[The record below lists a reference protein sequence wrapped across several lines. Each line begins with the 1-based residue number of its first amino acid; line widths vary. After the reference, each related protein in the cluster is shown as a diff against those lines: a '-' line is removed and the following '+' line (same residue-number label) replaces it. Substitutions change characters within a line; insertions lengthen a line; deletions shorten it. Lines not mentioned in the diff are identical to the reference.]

1 MQETQVHLRGGY
13 VSDYADNPKTM
24 LAELNSSQ
32 QQHSGSGT
40 KEELDNDYDLVR
52 MRADVN
58 KISSSSK
65 DIVVVRVN
73 TPKAM
78 LADSGMDAEDE
89 LSALAKRLGVD
100 SDEDTAL
107 KDARAMLAD
116 FDEAKQA
123 SDTDHSEDE
132 DYDLET
138 LRGKMDAMFSLSPDI
153 ASKVSP
159 DTAKN
164 TAVVGKTLHS
174 RQHAVEMP
182 KPDDIQYPDMT
193 EAEAKKEMEEMVR
206 RENEKLDATIKYVLA
221 EEERYRAIEEKK
233 SLPKRLIVTNLAA
246 GVDEEAIRILFV
258 KYKWD
263 M

>member
-40 KEELDNDYDLVR
+40 KEELDNDYDLAP

-58 KISSSSK
+58 KVSSSSK
-65 DIVVVRVN
+65 DIVVVCDN
-73 TPKAM
+73 APKVM
-78 LADSGMDAEDE
+78 PADSSMDAEDE

-100 SDEDTAL
+100 SDEDAAL

-116 FDEAKQA
+116 FDEEKQA
-123 SDTDHSEDE
+123 SYTDHSEDE
-132 DYDLET
+132 NYDLET
-138 LRGKMDAMFSLSPDI
+138 LRGKMDAMFSFSFDI

-159 DTAKN
+159 DTVKN
-164 TAVVGKTLHS
+164 TAVVGKTSHS
-174 RQHAVEMP
+174 RQDAAKIP
-182 KPDDIQYPDMT
+182 KPDDIQHTDMN
-193 EAEAKKEMEEMVR
+193 EVEAKKEMEEMVR

-233 SLPKRLIVTNLAA
+233 SLPNRLIVTNLAA